1 MATTVYEREIR
12 SAEQV
17 LEEYVWI
24 GFFKLHQHVVLKF
37 FWCKLTKG

>member
-1 MATTVYEREIR
+1 MATTVYEREIC

-17 LEEYVWI
+17 LEEYVLWI

-37 FWCKLTKG
+37 FLV